1 MKTLGRSLVGA
12 KKDRK
17 RRSLVNTPDV
27 LVTGDAAD
35 MARKSIYFSDL
46 FLGNSDP
53 FPSCSEQLLSGPSQK
68 GVKSVRQV
76 AFFGLLREGSEKVVP
91 EVVPEPVQ
99 NVDFQ

>member
-1 MKTLGRSLVGA
+1 MYTFLVA
-12 KKDRK
+12 FW
-17 RRSLVNTPDV
+17 
-27 LVTGDAAD
+27 
-35 MARKSIYFSDL
+35 SI
-46 FLGNSDP
+46 SDP

-76 AFFGLLREGSEKVVP
+76 AYFGLLREGSEKGVP